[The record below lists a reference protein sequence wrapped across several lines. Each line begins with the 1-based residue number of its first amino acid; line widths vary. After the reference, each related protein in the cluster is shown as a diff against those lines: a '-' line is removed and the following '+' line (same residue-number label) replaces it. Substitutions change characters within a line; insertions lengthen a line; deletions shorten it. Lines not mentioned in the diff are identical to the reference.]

1 MTFFSFR
8 AASIFLST
16 IKSMGF
22 FSPELLVLLR
32 SGSNISDLDEC
43 SDYNNNCDTH
53 LTCANTPGSYTCVTT
68 TTTTSILALRLSD
81 SQATAGC
88 SEFTD
93 LMNDATMISDN
104 DITIQYQE
112 ARTDAGDLFDD
123 VKKRQ
128 IPSVAM
134 ETFTIDFPEA
144 PEFWIE
150 SLNIVVEENVK
161 VDVILMTSQLC
172 TNQSDKSTELVSRNV
187 NMSNDFYASP
197 YFQNFDLSTFTGQ
210 GSMECISQLILKTKR
225 SNVVADE
232 STFKVET
239 KVQGCTLWA
248 GEISEKH
255 QDNISV

>member
-1 MTFFSFR
+1 M
-8 AASIFLST
+8 
-16 IKSMGF
+16 
-22 FSPELLVLLR
+22 LR

-43 SDYNNNCDTH
+43 SDYNYNCDTH
-53 LTCANTPGSYTCVTT
+53 FTCANTPGSYTCVTT
-68 TTTTSILALRLSD
+68 TTTTSILALQLSD
-81 SQATAGC
+81 SQATDDC

-128 IPSVAM
+128 IPSVAI

-150 SLNIVVEENVK
+150 SLYIVVEEDVK

-172 TNQSDKSTELVSRNV
+172 TNQSTNSKADVSRNAS
-187 NMSNDFYASP
+187 MSKDFYASA

-210 GSMECISQLILKTKR
+210 GSMECISQLIIKTKR
-225 SNVVADE
+225 SNVVADD
-232 STFKVET
+232 STFEVET
-239 KVQGCTLWA
+239 KIKGCTLWA
-248 GEISEKH
+248 GEISKR
-255 QDNISV
+255 